1 MKSLALPLLLT
12 ALLAGPARA
21 QDAAAAAKAIGKT
34 YAAVEAKLKDST
46 HARWEIAHMEEEF
59 THKCDIWIA
68 PEGHPLKVSDDIAG
82 MDIRRL
88 TEYVFDGE
96 ALVFVLLR
104 EEKGHG
110 ASITVHEDRL
120 YFAKGKLFHYLAKEA
135 NFKSGA
141 KLDVSAVKN
150 APQKIAA
157 DDDSFACRR
166 DRRRHHHLRDLPPGA
181 QRRGA
186 WLSLQSHRQ
195 LRCRRQLQGCE
206 NHDREGVKFS
216 PPAGGW
222 HRDLTFL

>member
-135 NFKSGA
+135 NFKVFPA
-141 KLDVSAVKN
+141 
-150 APQKIAA
+150 
-157 DDDSFACRR
+157 
-166 DRRRHHHLRDLPPGA
+166 
-181 QRRGA
+181 RRG
-186 WLSLQSHRQ
+186 
-195 LRCRRQLQGCE
+195 
-206 NHDREGVKFS
+206 
-216 PPAGGW
+216 GG
-222 HRDLTFL
+222 T